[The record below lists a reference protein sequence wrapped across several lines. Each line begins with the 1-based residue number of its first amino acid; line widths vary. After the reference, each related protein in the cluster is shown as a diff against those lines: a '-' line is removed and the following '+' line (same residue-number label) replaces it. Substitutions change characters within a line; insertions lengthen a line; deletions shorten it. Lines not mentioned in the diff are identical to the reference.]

1 MYCGIGKI
9 PKGKKAGT
17 PEQCLKANQVR
28 MYGRYSVD
36 PKLLEN
42 AGKKKLDL
50 TKEILKYKKLQD
62 DAKILIK
69 QYKNL
74 KLIVDDDTMKKSL
87 IKASQVKL
95 KALLV
100 KKDKLVKKM
109 LAQKK
114 IVTKLENE
122 AEKAEKEIEKAK
134 KKSKKKPTKKK
145 RVG

>member
-1 MYCGIGKI
+1 
-9 PKGKKAGT
+9 
-17 PEQCLKANQVR
+17 
-28 MYGRYSVD
+28 MYGRYSID

-74 KLIVDDDTMKKSL
+74 KLIIDDDTMKKSL

-100 KKDKLVKKM
+100 KKEKLVKKC
-109 LAQKK
+109 L
-114 IVTKLENE
+114 L
-122 AEKAEKEIEKAK
+122 KE
-134 KKSKKKPTKKK
+134 
-145 RVG
+145 VVNN